1 MNKGSHQGCHKQV
14 SKREIIM
21 MRTIKHILIPIIVS
35 LSISACDYGVDNAIA
50 PTYDRFKE
58 ARAGLDD
65 IVKSQGYS
73 GDFDSIYYLSYS
85 NGPLNLPA
93 YSTRKIM
100 QNSAPGTVSLS
111 LSDDISVDNN
121 APSSLGSCDVSPY
134 GCLFVHF
141 QNTSAQPQ
149 NKVKLHYIIYE
160 KNEEGVSGV
169 VSDDVILNI
178 PSLNPGEFKEIT
190 VPINQ
195 EGEWLGKP
203 EVHSR
208 IHISSTRSRLTEQ
221 GGADF
226 HESLKSYLIK
236 ERGVTYTFHI
246 DKDELNRWDDENSNA
261 EEFITN
267 TIEVFLPLEQTL
279 SNLDSLEVN
288 KFTYWLSSNRLQRE
302 YIRALYDYLALLKK
316 TSSEEVAR
324 ELRKIQLT
332 VNLVDDVRYH

>member
-1 MNKGSHQGCHKQV
+1 
-14 SKREIIM
+14 

-169 VSDDVILNI
+169 VSDL
-178 PSLNPGEFKEIT
+178 SL
-190 VPINQ
+190 
-195 EGEWLGKP
+195 
-203 EVHSR
+203 
-208 IHISSTRSRLTEQ
+208 IHISEPTR
-221 GGADF
+221 
-226 HESLKSYLIK
+226 
-236 ERGVTYTFHI
+236 
-246 DKDELNRWDDENSNA
+246 
-261 EEFITN
+261 
-267 TIEVFLPLEQTL
+267 
-279 SNLDSLEVN
+279 
-288 KFTYWLSSNRLQRE
+288 
-302 YIRALYDYLALLKK
+302 
-316 TSSEEVAR
+316 
-324 ELRKIQLT
+324 
-332 VNLVDDVRYH
+332 LV